1 MNIINV
7 NKALN
12 KAEADKLV
20 GTFANETHYDTLIE
34 DFTCAIDES
43 GNELFSFIPNALPN
57 YIAKSSYKPLLK
69 GATHTNNRGS
79 ATKKGSIKYSVK
91 KDGTMSKTNK
101 IPYGEE
107 VLSGIAGYFDRYTRH
122 PF

>member
-1 MNIINV
+1 MNIVNV
-7 NKALN
+7 SKSTEDSE
-12 KAEADKLV
+12 KFI
-20 GTFANETHYDTLIE
+20 GTFADETHYDKLITKPTRAY
-34 DFTCAIDES
+34 DQD
-43 GNELFSFIPNALPN
+43 GKELFSFVPNAIPNN
-57 YIAKSSYKPLLK
+57 IAKSSYLPLTR

-79 ATKKGSIKYSVK
+79 ATEKGAIKYSVK

-101 IPYGEE
+101 IPYGQE

>member
-1 MNIINV
+1 MNIVNV
-7 NKALN
+7 NRALSKEESDN
-12 KAEADKLV
+12 II

-34 DFTCAIDES
+34 KLTCAIDEN
-43 GNELFSFIPNALPN
+43 GDELFSFIPNAIPN
-57 YIAKSSYKPLLK
+57 AIAKSSYLPLIR

-79 ATKKGSIKYSVK
+79 ATKKGAIKYSQK